1 MATPEQNIETVRK
14 FFEAASTANF
24 DDFDNYMDEKFVTH
38 GDALFPFF
46 MGREGMKGGVGFF
59 KKAFP
64 DARLHLEEIFAEGNK
79 VVAHVRVT
87 GHQEKEWLGVPPPED
102 GRAYTWTA
110 STIIRFDDDGT
121 MAERWVIEDE
131 LGMMIQL
138 GIMPPLH

>member
-1 MATPEQNIETVRK
+1 MATVEQNIATVKR

-24 DDFDNYMDEKFVTH
+24 DDFDNYMIEKFVTH

-46 MGREGMKGGVGFF
+46 MGRDGMKGGVGFF

-64 DARLHLEEIFAEGNK
+64 DARLHLEQIFGEGDR

-87 GHQEKEWLGVPPPED
+87 GTQELEWLGVPAS
-102 GRAYTWTA
+102 GQQYTWTA
-110 STIIRFDDDGT
+110 STIIRFNPDGM

-131 LGMMIQL
+131 LGMMQQL
-138 GIMPPLH
+138 GIMPRPGA

>member
-1 MATPEQNIETVRK
+1 MATPKQNMATVRQ

-24 DDFDNYMDEKFVTH
+24 DDFDNYMVEKFVTH

-64 DARLHLEEIFAEGNK
+64 DARLNLEEIFAEGNK

-87 GHQEKEWLGVPPPED
+87 GHQEKEWLGVPASGNE
-102 GRAYTWTA
+102 YTWTA
-110 STIIRFDDDGT
+110 STIIRFDDDGK
-121 MAERWVIEDE
+121 MVERWVIEDE